1 MNGLLM
7 DNKKDRPVDQSLR
20 MSPMDKRACP
30 GGALGLILWL
40 VMVDGEQA
48 GWPAGRHSLPGALL
62 SVGL

>member
-1 MNGLLM
+1 MNGLPM
-7 DNKKDRPVDQSLR
+7 DNKKDRSVDQSLR
-20 MSPMDKRACP
+20 MSPMGKRSP
-30 GGALGLILWL
+30 VGALGLILWL